1 MSKAP
6 KIPRG
11 GAGGP
16 SELPVPDVASL
27 PLETLSSY
35 GKTAKLLGSKGV
47 PPPKAAAASASASV
61 AASAA
66 APSSR
71 ISNDP
76 ARSYSGIINTVAC
89 VAEDTREACI
99 QKKLGGAGLTHLP
112 IVGDGNCLFYSFER
126 FFNIYNLPPQ
136 TLTHINIRR
145 AATKYLLAHTEEFLE
160 SFEIP
165 MEEQGT
171 LDAILASVVPEANYL
186 AGRLNV
192 GFANP
197 AYKSAKLKLFK
208 AAIRANDIEGTF
220 ASGIGDLMPLCLAR
234 LYNIRVSVY
243 DYSEADQ
250 QFRVVNIDPSEV
262 TGRPNQGHIR
272 LERVN
277 ANHFN
282 VLIPT
287 ATVEAYPRVRALVDF
302 YTTLYD
308 VEVAKEELMGVKG
321 MLRYAEAAE
330 KPVAQGIVDAQR
342 ATLAGLSEL
351 LVMRL
356 LAANE
361 VIPRWKSFPRYSDL
375 LNANESSNENT
386 NSNESASPI
395 AAIAAIAVPK
405 PLVKK
410 TATAPVSLKASGY
423 KAIGSAPPAPAA
435 PAVVAVAAP
444 KPIKKMP
451 LNVFASLNNLGV
463 SNNNKNNNAGT
474 RKNKNK
480 KKVPVSASKPGRS
493 SSKLKK
499 PNKNEND

>member
-1 MSKAP
+1 MSSKATV
-6 KIPRG
+6 PRG

-16 SELPVPDVASL
+16 SDPPIPDVATL
-27 PLETLSSY
+27 PLEALSSY
-35 GKTAKLLGSKGV
+35 SKTSKLLGSSG
-47 PPPKAAAASASASV
+47 AAVAAASV
-61 AASAA
+61 AAAA
-66 APSSR
+66 APNSR
-71 ISNDP
+71 VSNDP

-99 QKKLGGAGLTHLP
+99 QKKLVGAGLTHLP
-112 IVGDGNCLFYSFER
+112 IMGDGNCLFYSFER

-136 TLTHINIRR
+136 TLTHIHIRR
-145 AATKYLLAHTEEFLE
+145 AATKYLLAHTDEFLE

-186 AGRLNV
+186 AGRLEA
-192 GFANP
+192 GLLNP

-262 TGRPNQGHIR
+262 TGRPNQSHIR

-287 ATVEAYPRVRALVDF
+287 ATVEAYPRVRALVNF
-302 YTTLYD
+302 YTSLYD
-308 VEVAKEELMGVKG
+308 VDVAKEELIGVKG
-321 MLRYAEAAE
+321 MLRYAGAAE

-356 LAANE
+356 IAAND

-386 NSNESASPI
+386 NSNESPI
-395 AAIAAIAVPK
+395 AIAAPVAAPK
-405 PLVKK
+405 PVAKK
-410 TATAPVSLKASGY
+410 AASGSLKAAGY
-423 KAIGSAPPAPAA
+423 KPIGSASVAPAA
-435 PAVVAVAAP
+435 SVASVVPVVPIALAAP
-444 KPIKKMP
+444 KPIKKMASHVAAN
-451 LNVFASLNNLGV
+451 LFASLNNLGV
-463 SNNNKNNNAGT
+463 SNNNKNAGT
-474 RKNKNK
+474 RKAKNK
-480 KKVPVSASKPGRS
+480 KKLPAPVSASKPGRS

-499 PNKNEND
+499 PNKNVNE

>member
-1 MSKAP
+1 MTSKA
-6 KIPRG
+6 PRG

-16 SELPVPDVASL
+16 PIPDVTGL
-27 PLETLSSY
+27 PLEAPSSSAMRPRRAAAV
-35 GKTAKLLGSKGV
+35 T
-47 PPPKAAAASASASV
+47 AAAAGN
-61 AASAA
+61 
-66 APSSR
+66 AP
-71 ISNDP
+71 IGNDP

-136 TLTHINIRR
+136 TLTHTNIRR
-145 AATKYLLAHTEEFLE
+145 AATKYLLAHTNDFLE

-197 AYKSAKLKLFK
+197 TYKSAKLKLFK

-410 TATAPVSLKASGY
+410 AAPVSLKASGY
-423 KAIGSAPPAPAA
+423 KAIGSAPA
-435 PAVVAVAAP
+435 PAVAAVAAVAAP